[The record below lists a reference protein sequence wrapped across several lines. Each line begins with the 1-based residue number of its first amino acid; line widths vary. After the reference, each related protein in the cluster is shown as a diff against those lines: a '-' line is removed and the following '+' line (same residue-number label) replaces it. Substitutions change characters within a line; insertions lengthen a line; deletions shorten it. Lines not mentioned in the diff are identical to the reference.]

1 MIQIE
6 YNNTHILE
14 EPITLETKRN
24 IPNMT
29 KVCAIYEP
37 RDTNIWF
44 SIFPR
49 HWKYNFFD
57 PFGMLMQDMFPSLI
71 ESLETLLLNKKH
83 SYYEWISGEKVL
95 TPTET
100 NKFSYISLIN
110 ESIYVY
116 IYMRIEDNKLLIYT
130 RSSDFDKR
138 NGFQINEHDIAEE
151 IEVVMKSQIEVF
163 VTFLNTYLKDLHDD
177 VPKIRKEVSDYI
189 AYMQRV
195 KKINEAAC
203 NMGIPVNDSYLD

>member
-14 EPITLETKRN
+14 EPITLETEWD
-24 IPNMT
+24 IPTVIEACSYYKPKDT
-29 KVCAIYEP
+29 KI
-37 RDTNIWF
+37 RFN
-44 SIFPR
+44 IFPI
-49 HWKYNFFD
+49 HWKYNFYSL
-57 PFGMLMQDMFPSLI
+57 FGMLMQDMFPSLI

-83 SYYEWISGEKVL
+83 SYYEWISGKKVL

-116 IYMRIEDNKLLIYT
+116 IYMRIEGDKLLIYT

-151 IEVVMKSQIEVF
+151 VEVDMKSQIEEF

-177 VPKIRKEVSDYI
+177 VPKIRKEVSDYT

-195 KKINEAAC
+195 KKINDATR
-203 NMGIPVNDSYLD
+203 NMGIPVNDGYLD